1 MSAQQGGGEPGPPD
15 PSEFVVVSMPRREYL
30 SGRALWRRQFSALFR
45 KRALCALRDRP
56 TSLAQV
62 LAPVALVL
70 LALWAGGATSRLPQQ
85 PPLHLDRHSAMA
97 GRAAALGA
105 SPSARDAAGAFVDF
119 TAGYPAPEL
128 RDTGAQA
135 VLRLP
140 YLQPLNGTLDGAL
153 LASWFDSP
161 RRAYDG
167 LFLEELPEAAGAVSA
182 TGGGGGAPRLPAQE
196 SVAFRYA
203 VLVNQTA
210 VHALPAAL
218 NQAHSALLRLVT
230 GDPGAGIDATLHPLP
245 AAAGDVDARVSE
257 LSGEL
262 ISWERLCGRPW
273 PCSARWLI
281 PAMPR
286 RTSLPHFLAVLLPH
300 PEP

>member
-1 MSAQQGGGEPGPPD
+1 
-15 PSEFVVVSMPRREYL
+15 MPRREYL
-30 SGRALWRRQFSALFR
+30 SGAALWRRQFSALFR
-45 KRALCALRDRP
+45 KRALCALRDLP
-56 TSLAQV
+56 TSAAQV
-62 LAPVALVL
+62 LAPLALVL
-70 LALWAGGATSRLPQQ
+70 LALWAGGATARLPQQ

-105 SPSARDAAGAFVDF
+105 DPSVRGDAGAFAAF
-119 TAGYPAPEL
+119 SEGYPAREL

-153 LASWFDSP
+153 LAGWFDES
-161 RRAYDG
+161 RRAYDA
-167 LFLEELPEAAGAVSA
+167 LFLEELPPAGAASGAVSA
-182 TGGGGGAPRLPAQE
+182 AGGASPQVPPQE
-196 SVAFRYA
+196 PVAFRYA

-245 AAAGDVDARVSE
+245 AAAGDIDARVSE
-257 LSGEL
+257 LSGE
-262 ISWERLCGRPW
+262 S
-273 PCSARWLI
+273 PCQCTYAKTATI
-281 PAMPR
+281 A
-286 RTSLPHFLAVLLPH
+286 AVLHACAARFYCRPQSSVAALLHAFVVRSHCRPQSSS
-300 PEP
+300 P